1 MSNSLAYDLESLA
14 VDVFEITASGLT
26 VESLSGGHAMTEVA
40 ASICTPRLCSS
51 SCCCAA
57 GGASSS

>member
-1 MSNSLAYDLESLA
+1 VDNSLAYDLESLA

-26 VESLSGGHAMTEVA
+26 VESLTGGHAMTEVA
-40 ASICTPRLCSS
+40 ASICTTRLCSS

-57 GGASSS
+57 GSVPSS